1 MARLFLLLGVLMM
14 SGALFVVNDT
24 AKMAAN
30 DPEFVFDLQ
39 EYAGAMPARVER
51 LMVEDVGPA
60 FANLPETA
68 RNMVDNWQNPP
79 EEEVEQ
85 TDRLAGVKERN
96 TVIAREGI
104 TPQTLS
110 EMSPYEI
117 YQNRDK
123 IVKGLTTSI
132 QKKMEGI
139 F

>member
-14 SGALFVVNDT
+14 GGALFVVNDT

-39 EYAGAMPARVER
+39 EYAGDMPARIER
-51 LMVEDVGPA
+51 LMSEDVGPA
-60 FANLPETA
+60 LANLPQTA

-79 EEEVEQ
+79 EEQVES

-104 TPQTLS
+104 TPDTLS
-110 EMSPYEI
+110 KMSPYEI